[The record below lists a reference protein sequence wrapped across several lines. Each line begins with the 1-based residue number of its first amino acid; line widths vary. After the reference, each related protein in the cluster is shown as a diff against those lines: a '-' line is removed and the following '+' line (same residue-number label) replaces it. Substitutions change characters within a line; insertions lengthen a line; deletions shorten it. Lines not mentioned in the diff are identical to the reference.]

1 MPKTNRAA
9 STALTPEAIAESI
22 AADETI
28 APEPVALYALGLG
41 DDALVLAHR
50 LGEWIANAPEL
61 EEDVALGNIGLD
73 LLGHAR
79 SLLTYAGSAWGKS
92 EDDLAYFRGESEFRN
107 RQLFEQPNGDFAQ
120 TIARQLYA
128 SVYFDELYRALR
140 LSSDPTLAAIAA
152 KATKEVDYHL
162 DHSVQWLLR
171 LGLGTEESHRRMQ
184 RGLDAMWPFVGELFH
199 PEAATD
205 VAGPVVG
212 VVGGRVDGVVGG
224 PADGVVGGPADG
236 VVGGPVDGAAGALVD
251 GAADGLVDGVA
262 VDPERLRAAFDEL
275 VPRLISD
282 AGLTVPTVPF
292 ARGGGREGRHTESLG
307 PMLAEMQ
314 VLARAHPGVTW

>member
-1 MPKTNRAA
+1 VIPKSNRAV

-28 APEPVALYALGLG
+28 APEPVAFYALGLG

-79 SLLTYAGSAWGKS
+79 SLLTYAGSAWGRS
-92 EDDLAYFRGESEFRN
+92 EDDLAYFRGEPEFRN

-128 SVYFDELYRALR
+128 SIYFDELYRALR

-184 RGLDAMWPFVGELFH
+184 RGLDAMWPFVGELFA
-199 PEAATD
+199 PESATD
-205 VAGPVVG
+205 
-212 VVGGRVDGVVGG
+212 
-224 PADGVVGGPADG
+224 
-236 VVGGPVDGAAGALVD
+236 AAGL
-251 GAADGLVDGVA
+251 LDGVA
-262 VDPERLRAAFDEL
+262 VEPERLRAAFDEI
-275 VPRLISD
+275 VPRLITD
-282 AGLTVPTVPF
+282 AGLTVPTAPF
-292 ARGGGREGRHTESLG
+292 ARGGGREGRHTEALG

>member
-1 MPKTNRAA
+1 MPTTNRSA

-22 AADETI
+22 AADETV
-28 APEPVALYALGLG
+28 ASEPVALYALGLG

-50 LGEWIANAPEL
+50 LGEWITHAPEL

-79 SLLTYAGSAWGKS
+79 SLLTYAGSAWGTS

-107 RQLFEQPNGDFAQ
+107 RQLFEQPNGDFAH
-120 TIARQLYA
+120 TIARQLFA
-128 SVYFDELYRALR
+128 SVYFDGLYRALR
-140 LSSDPTLAAIAA
+140 RSTDPTLAAIAA

-184 RGLDAMWPFVGELFH
+184 RGLDAMWPFVGELFRAETGL
-199 PEAATD
+199 PEGGVAHVPLDVTD
-205 VAGPVVG
+205 GGTLGG
-212 VVGGRVDGVVGG
+212 VVVDLE
-224 PADGVVGGPADG
+224 P
-236 VVGGPVDGAAGALVD
+236 
-251 GAADGLVDGVA
+251 
-262 VDPERLRAAFDEL
+262 LRSAFDEI
-275 VPRLISD
+275 VPRLITD

-292 ARGGGREGRHTESLG
+292 ARGGGREGRHTEALG